1 MPQLDKCS
9 VTSLAV
15 PNYEKMKVEELRN
28 LLKASYPEGPPPGS
42 GISKLRK
49 SDLLER
55 CKTMLAG
62 SGLMERPANMA
73 TKLELISDGG
83 AEEMI
88 ICWEDYGRMLNLRPS
103 SENIVLETAG

>member
-1 MPQLDKCS
+1 M
-9 VTSLAV
+9 
-15 PNYEKMKVEELRN
+15 EELRN

-62 SGLMERPANMA
+62 SAVEA
-73 TKLELISDGG
+73 SVS
-83 AEEMI
+83 EEVSSAKIASMSSTVA
-88 ICWEDYGRMLNLRPS
+88 CRVRKWWAPS
-103 SENIVLETAG
+103 SHPKYSQIAIIAFLGWRAPQKS